1 MSYILNIDTAQELA
15 SVSLSQNGIC
25 IAVTQNEIQQE
36 HARFLH
42 PAIKQLLNSNKIK
55 MENLS
60 AVAVTGGPGS
70 YTGLRVGM
78 AAAKGICHA
87 LNLPLISL
95 CTLKIMANAVK
106 QIATERGALICPMID
121 ARRIEVFTALFNCHL
136 EPLILPT
143 ALILN
148 EQSFSS
154 NLEINQI
161 LFFGSGSIKFES
173 IIINKNAIFLI
184 QPQSV
189 DSMCELSY
197 DALKQKGFSNLATLS
212 PSYIKEYQA

>member
-1 MSYILNIDTAQELA
+1 MNYILNIDTAQELA
-15 SVSLSQNGIC
+15 SVSLSLNGTC
-25 IAVTQNEIQQE
+25 IAVLQNEIQQE

-42 PAIKQLLNSNKIK
+42 PAIKQILNSNKI
-55 MENLS
+55 ELEQLS

-87 LNLPLISL
+87 LDLPLISL
-95 CTLKIMANAVK
+95 CTLKTMANAVK
-106 QIATERGALICPMID
+106 ITATERGALICPMID
-121 ARRIEVFTALFNCHL
+121 ARRMEVFTALFNHHL
-136 EPLILPT
+136 EPLISPM

-148 EQSFSS
+148 EQSFTS

-161 LFFGSGSIKFES
+161 LFLGSGSFKFES
-173 IIINKNAIFLI
+173 MIANMNAIFLT
-184 QPQSV
+184 QSQWM

-197 DALKQKGFSNLATLS
+197 EALKLKVFSNLATLS
-212 PSYIKEYQA
+212 PNYVKEYQA